1 MVCNFSSQS
10 GYNPNRFLP
19 HFNIDFFFY
28 LVVQGKKQH
37 LFNVFVF
44 QLLFVTCLDSRQ
56 NYFNIEGHRWIKKNI
71 CGQSEQINMFGMYVY
86 CQICKLE
93 SVGALDVQIEN
104 SFLVLLY
111 L

>member
-1 MVCNFSSQS
+1 
-10 GYNPNRFLP
+10 
-19 HFNIDFFFY
+19 
-28 LVVQGKKQH
+28 
-37 LFNVFVF
+37 
-44 QLLFVTCLDSRQ
+44 
-56 NYFNIEGHRWIKKNI
+56 
-71 CGQSEQINMFGMYVY
+71 MFGMYVY